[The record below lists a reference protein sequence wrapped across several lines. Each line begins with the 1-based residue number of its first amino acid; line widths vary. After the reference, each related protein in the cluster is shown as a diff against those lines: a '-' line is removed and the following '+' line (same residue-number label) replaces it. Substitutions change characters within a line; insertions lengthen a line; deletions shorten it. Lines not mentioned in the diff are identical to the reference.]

1 MKTQAKNLITTI
13 AKIAMAAS
21 LVLFV
26 ILGANANTLSNNGKG
41 NKDKNKSETIEDSLM
56 VEDILVELEEMDL
69 DIFELDVLQVSQE
82 IEVYNNLDQLVF
94 SGSTQEW
101 ENTQNPEIIRLKR
114 KADFLLESG
123 NTKVYKVF

>member
-41 NKDKNKSETIEDSLM
+41 NNDKNKSETIEDSLM

-82 IEVYNNLDQLVF
+82 IEVYNNLDQLIF

-101 ENTQNPEIIRLKR
+101 ENTQNPEIIGLKR

>member
-1 MKTQAKNLITTI
+1 MKTQARNLITTI

-26 ILGANANTLSNNGKG
+26 ILGANANSLSNNGKG

-82 IEVYNNLDQLVF
+82 IEVYNNLDQLIF

>member
-26 ILGANANTLSNNGKG
+26 ILGANANSLSNNGKG

-82 IEVYNNLDQLVF
+82 IEVYNGLDQLVF

>member
-1 MKTQAKNLITTI
+1 MKTQARNLITTI

-26 ILGANANTLSNNGKG
+26 ILGANANSLSNNGKG
-41 NKDKNKSETIEDSLM
+41 NKDKNKSETIEDSIM

-101 ENTQNPEIIRLKR
+101 ENTQNPEIIGLKR